1 MTDRDQLLIAQALAF
16 SILALERLPEVHRP
30 DSNIQDMKALFD
42 AQERFRDIAQG
53 QANRW
58 AGVLFGE

>member
-1 MTDRDQLLIAQALAF
+1 MTDRDQLLIAQDLAF
-16 SILALERLPEVHRP
+16 SILALERLPLVHRP
-30 DSNIQDMKALFD
+30 DNNIQDMKEMFD
-42 AQERFRDIAQG
+42 GLERFRDIAQG